1 MSDIDDPGGGSPAA
15 ASNSALPATSTW
27 AEGGKGACGAA
38 IKMRSFEE
46 IVADTK
52 ANSNILEIHLKK
64 NLNDVSPTSK
74 PANLTYDQLG
84 ELLFDILKIKSD
96 ECIRFNFFTSR
107 YDTREVVF
115 KPSVDLLPYT

>member
-1 MSDIDDPGGGSPAA
+1 MSDIDDPGGGAA
-15 ASNSALPATSTW
+15 TSCLNNALPATSVW

-96 ECIRFNFFTSR
+96 ECIRFNFSTSR
-107 YDTREVVF
+107 YDTIEVVF
-115 KPSVDLLPYT
+115 KPRVDLLPYT